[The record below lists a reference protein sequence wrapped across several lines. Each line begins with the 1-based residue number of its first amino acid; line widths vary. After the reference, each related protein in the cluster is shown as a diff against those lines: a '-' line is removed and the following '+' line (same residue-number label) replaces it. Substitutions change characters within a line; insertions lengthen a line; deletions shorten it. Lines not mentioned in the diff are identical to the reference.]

1 MSLSGYCV
9 NILLVPGPVFFCV
22 VFSRFSFLQVPGFS
36 GRRLVRTVSA
46 SPLFVSPCCPLVP
59 EIDFAVT
66 PSLFCSFVVRSS
78 LSLLPLCF
86 GVSCPFLFPASLSL
100 LFFLCLSFL
109 SSLLLTPLAADWS
122 GLSGLS
128 LLLSPFPL
136 LFCFLLH
143 PRVLCLVFLAADWSG
158 FPAPPSSPSFLLSF
172 TSLIPDLFSRR
183 DLRLSVIFL
192 AADWSGVSHCWLPSQ
207 TIPSSK
213 PGTFSGRR
221 LVRGVAAHHIL
232 MVLLTRQQAEQS
244 WSEPDPNAQFDDLLE
259 ALGLYKDIS
268 TEYGLNQTVHHLGLS
283 ITNTLSGSRN

>member
-1 MSLSGYCV
+1 MSLSV
-9 NILLVPGPVFFCV
+9 SVLTFSWFLAPSFFVWFFLVSPFTRYLAFLAADWSGLSVPL
-22 VFSRFSFLQVPGFS
+22 RFSF
-36 GRRLVRTVSA
+36 
-46 SPLFVSPCCPLVP
+46 PLVAP
-59 EIDFAVT
+59 W
-66 PSLFCSFVVRSS
+66 SLRSTS
-78 LSLLPLCF
+78 LSLPFLSSSALLSPCFLC
-86 GVSCPFLFPASLSL
+86 VLASRVPFLFPASLSL
-100 LFFLCLSFL
+100 LFFLCLLFL

-172 TSLIPDLFSRR
+172 TSLIPDLLSRR

-268 TEYGLNQTVHHLGLS
+268 TEYGLNQTVHHQWRFG
-283 ITNTLSGSRN
+283 IP